1 MSPPKN
7 EPNFAMNQAVQD
19 YYTHSCTLFRQ
30 SLLSLMHNAAMRD
43 ILPSRPVDYL
53 VTTLGERVSFR
64 IRKGPFTPDLYGR
77 ASEREYVVCSRN
89 ALTLFAVG
97 LQAAFKAADVL
108 HVQALCSTGNR
119 TIMKAAS
126 LSGLEST
133 TVTHLGRQAFPW
145 LLDTAREV
153 VLGIIFML
161 VLFRAIDPELN
172 GNWLALFQRDQGTCT
187 RIVCSKT
194 NRMSAIANWAVEAE
208 EDLTMIVDV
217 LRSVAAQ
224 NVPLEG
230 YF

>member
-7 EPNFAMNQAVQD
+7 EPNFAMNQTVQD
-19 YYTHSCTLFRQ
+19 YYTHSYTLFRQ

-64 IRKGPFTPDLYGR
+64 IRVDNIATNMQNHTLYYAIRTTKPPPGFSRRQSSVER
-77 ASEREYVVCSRN
+77 AIHPR
-89 ALTLFAVG
+89 
-97 LQAAFKAADVL
+97 
-108 HVQALCSTGNR
+108 
-119 TIMKAAS
+119 S
-126 LSGLEST
+126 L
-133 TVTHLGRQAFPW
+133 RQS
-145 LLDTAREV
+145 LREV
-153 VLGIIFML
+153 VLGIIFIL
-161 VLFRAIDPELN
+161 ILFRAIDPELN

-208 EDLTMIVDV
+208 EDLTMVVDV